1 MAMLCENRVLAMGEA
16 PAEASCAASRNRF
29 CMTPDGCESDTSTSV
44 DSDSEGCPEES
55 RKHWADFE
63 DSDDD
68 DMVANASSQQADA
81 VIQKLLAARGEPR
94 KDRKVIWADLVDS
107 ESEDEHVVAAAVPQV
122 RRSDCVSSVHGAS
135 SSTSADNVEANKS
148 SAAATVS
155 NSSVDVQVPSKKVWA
170 TAEVSQKHAIAH
182 SAFPGTYSNVGKGN
196 SKGKGKGAAKGTG
209 KGYGKSAGKGLSK
222 GSDGKAQCQFVIG
235 IEEDSKFHVVK
246 RIIGAGGANMKNIAE
261 ETGAKLRLRG
271 RGSKFLEGPARKES
285 SDDLMLCIS
294 SHSTV
299 CHVDA
304 KKMVSELLEH
314 IYEDYRVFCSNAGKV
329 EPSLHIQLH
338 EGYREGSR

>member
-1 MAMLCENRVLAMGEA
+1 MKKDAQAK
-16 PAEASCAASRNRF
+16 P
-29 CMTPDGCESDTSTSV
+29 P
-44 DSDSEGCPEES
+44 P
-55 RKHWADFE
+55 
-63 DSDDD
+63 
-68 DMVANASSQQADA
+68 QQADA

-122 RRSDCVSSVHGAS
+122 RRSDCVSSVHEAS
-135 SSTSADNVEANKS
+135 SSTPADNFEANKS
-148 SAAATVS
+148 SAATVS

-170 TAEVSQKHAIAH
+170 TAEVSQNHAIAH

-222 GSDGKAQCQFVIG
+222 GSDGKTQCQFVIG

-271 RGSKFLEGPARKES
+271 
-285 SDDLMLCIS
+285 
-294 SHSTV
+294 
-299 CHVDA
+299 
-304 KKMVSELLEH
+304 
-314 IYEDYRVFCSNAGKV
+314 
-329 EPSLHIQLH
+329 
-338 EGYREGSR
+338 